1 MNCTVQEEMY
11 CPICGTVH
19 KVTFLEKSAKAVIKN
34 VEVSYIEKVF
44 VCDLCDED
52 NEFVT
57 PKLMNENLLS
67 AIVSEN
73 YTENTKLWANP
84 SAKRILSS
92 CCWASPYI
100 PTM

>member
-52 NEFVT
+52 NEFVA

-67 AIVSEN
+67 ARGAYREKRELLTSSNIVAIRK
-73 YTENTKLWANP
+73 NTA
-84 SAKRILSS
+84 
-92 CCWASPYI
+92 
-100 PTM
+100 